1 MILLLKKGWWH
12 YSQTQESS
20 AFINGSNYKHG
31 KWRGCSS
38 FWRHHILCYNN
49 RIFSKA
55 QNGISFFCS
64 WWVIGIPRWDGGIP
78 RRRRKKGAWIISNLR
93 IQYAYQISI
102 PSDITNFASQL
113 INYFIGHNNNHMTG
127 KSINLYL
134 IRDNMIQT
142 LYTKFVCR
150 SVDGHAHY
158 NIHFQNFYPVQ
169 LPVLISINFGTF
181 QPSRGMSL
189 M

>member
-1 MILLLKKGWWH
+1 MEVTTNMRNQGAASHFGDTISCVTITAFSQKLKM
-12 YSQTQESS
+12 E
-20 AFINGSNYKHG
+20 
-31 KWRGCSS
+31 
-38 FWRHHILCYNN
+38 L
-49 RIFSKA
+49 
-55 QNGISFFCS
+55 SFFCS
-64 WWVIGIPRWDGGIP
+64 WWDIGIPRWDGGIP

-150 SVDGHAHY
+150 SVDGYARY

-169 LPVLISINFGTF
+169 LPLFISINFGTF